1 MLFVRETD
9 RTSLE
14 CNRAAGRELL
24 VAPEELIA
32 TNLAEVRQGVSEED
46 IAREGALLV
55 VGEAR
60 TIDTVFRRADGTTFP
75 AEMRTVLFEH
85 AGKQIAIS
93 SARDV
98 TEQRRSAEILEAA
111 LAAMSTPIIEVW
123 EKTVALPV
131 IGMVD
136 RDRAQ
141 RMMLTLLDTIAQK
154 QAEFAILDLTGVTA
168 VDAETANHLL
178 DIARAAA
185 LLGSD
190 CLVSGISPA
199 VARTLVDLGSTETA
213 TFRTFA
219 TLESALRHALLQRG
233 VRISK
238 RS

>member
-1 MLFVRETD
+1 MLE
-9 RTSLE
+9 
-14 CNRAAGRELL
+14 
-24 VAPEELIA
+24 
-32 TNLAEVRQGVSEED
+32 
-46 IAREGALLV
+46 
-55 VGEAR
+55 VGEPR
-60 TIDTVFRRADGTTFP
+60 TFHAAFQRSDGTTFP
-75 AEMRTVLFEH
+75 AEVRTVLFEH

-98 TEQRRSAEILEAA
+98 TEQKRAAAMLEAA

-136 RDRAQ
+136 RDRAG

-154 QAEFAILDLTGVTA
+154 QAEFAILDLTGVTT
-168 VDAETANHLL
+168 VDAETASHLL
-178 DIARAAA
+178 DIARAAS

-219 TLESALRHALLQRG
+219 TLEAALRHALGQRG
-233 VRISK
+233 VRIS
-238 RS
+238 RRAQGRRAQGT